1 MMAPTMQ
8 ASSLLL
14 AVSFLVT
21 VHCMPHNNSSAN
33 VSLSNLGSH
42 LSKRHADLNTF
53 NVLDFFLSYEET
65 NEWLDALQAAYP
77 DRVQVETI
85 GASVEQRDIKSI
97 TINKDQRETVLI
109 TANVHAREW
118 VTMTSAIYLI
128 HELVRNAD
136 KYPELVWFRWII
148 VPVPNPDGYEYTR
161 SQDRFWRKNRAPLP
175 SGEFG
180 VDLNRNFEFQWDVL
194 MKDADA
200 DPAEETYR
208 GPGPASEPETQAL
221 AELIL
226 YNNAAILY
234 VDLHSYGQYIF
245 YPWAYTDEPADN
257 VEKARAVALA
267 GQEGIARESN
277 EQYAVGTPAVLIYK
291 VSGSGMD
298 YCHSVGIQ
306 ACIAIELTG
315 KQVGFE
321 IDQNQI
327 IPFAEEAMAGIRA
340 MALKAGEP

>member
-8 ASSLLL
+8 ASFLLL

-33 VSLSNLGSH
+33 VSLSNLRSH
-42 LSKRHADLNTF
+42 LIKRQVDVNNF

-65 NEWLDALQAAYP
+65 NAWLDALDAAYP
-77 DRVQVETI
+77 DRVQVKKI
-85 GASVEQRDIKSI
+85 GSSVEHRDIKSI

-109 TANVHAREW
+109 IGNVHAREW
-118 VTMTSAIYLI
+118 VAMTSAIYLI

-136 KYPELVWFRWII
+136 SYPYLARFKWII
-148 VPVPNPDGYEYTR
+148 VPVPNPDGYEYCR
-161 SQDRFWRKNRAPLP
+161 LEDRFWRKNRSPLP
-175 SGEFG
+175 GGEFG

-208 GPGPASEPETQAL
+208 GPWPASEPETRAL

-226 YNNAAILY
+226 ANNDAILY

-245 YPWAYTDEPADN
+245 YPWGYTTEPADN
-257 VEKARAVALA
+257 VEKAIAVALA
-267 GQEGIARESN
+267 GQAGIAGERN
-277 EQYAVGTPAVLIYK
+277 VQYAVGTPGELIYK
-291 VSGSGMD
+291 VSGSSMD
-298 YCHSVGIQ
+298 YCYSVGIQ
-306 ACIAIELTG
+306 ACISIELTKEG
-315 KQVGFE
+315 GFE
-321 IDQNQI
+321 IGTNQI
-327 IPFAEEAMAGIRA
+327 IPYGLEAMAAVSA
-340 MALKAGEP
+340 MALKAGDP